1 MRASYRTFADRAT
14 AGGEL
19 ADLVVRHLAGTPEAP
34 RAGRPLVLGLP
45 RGGLPIAAAVA
56 GAVGGDLDVLI
67 VRKIGSPRHP
77 EFGVGAIAE
86 DGPAE
91 FDHDALD
98 YLGLT
103 PADLAVIVKRER
115 AELRRRARRYR
126 GERPAP
132 PVAGRTVVLVDDG
145 LATGVT
151 ARAAVRWL
159 RARGP
164 RWLILAI
171 PVCSPQAR
179 DALAGDTDAVLYLEA
194 PDPFWSVGQWYD
206 SFEQLTDDDVDR
218 CLTHR
223 AH

>member
-1 MRASYRTFADRAT
+1 MRTSYRTFADRAT

-19 ADLVVRHLAGTPEAP
+19 ADRVARHLAEAP
-34 RAGRPLVLGLP
+34 QTDRPLILGLP

-56 GAVGGDLDVLI
+56 DAVGGDLDVLI
-67 VRKIGSPRHP
+67 VRKVGAPRHR

-91 FDHDALD
+91 FDHDALQ

-103 PADLAVIVKRER
+103 PADLAGTVERER

-151 ARAAVRWL
+151 ARAAARWL
-159 RARGP
+159 RARRP
-164 RWLILAI
+164 RLLILAI
-171 PVCSPQAR
+171 PVCSTQAR
-179 DALAGDTDAVLYLEA
+179 DALAGETDAVLYLEA
-194 PDPFWSVGQWYD
+194 PDPFWAVGQWYD
-206 SFEQLTDDDVDR
+206 NFEQLTDDDVER
-218 CLTHR
+218 FLTHR
-223 AH
+223 VR